1 MLSEVKKEDEGHV
14 LSQGVFENQIYNPEQ
29 VATLLGVTRP
39 TVYQWIKHSGLIAPT
54 VNGKKTGKRFVTGKN
69 LIRFLEGR

>member
-1 MLSEVKKEDEGHV
+1 MLREVKTAEDGHDI
-14 LSQGVFENQIYNPEQ
+14 SEGVFENQVYNPEQ

-54 VNGKKTGKRFVTGKN
+54 VGGKKTGKRFITGKN